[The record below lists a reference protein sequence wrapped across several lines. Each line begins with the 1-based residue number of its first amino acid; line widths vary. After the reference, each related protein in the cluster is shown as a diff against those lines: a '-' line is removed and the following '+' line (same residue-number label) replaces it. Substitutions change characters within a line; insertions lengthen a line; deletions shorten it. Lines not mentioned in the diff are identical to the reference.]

1 MDDVTIARALH
12 VVAVVHWIGG
22 VAMVTLVLLPAL
34 AGLAEPTRRLAM
46 FEAIEGR
53 FGAQARWSV
62 AAAGLSG
69 FWMTWRLDA
78 WSRFVEPGSWWMTAM
93 LLLWAVFA
101 VILYVAEPLFLH
113 AWVRRQ
119 AQRDPL
125 GTMAKVLA
133 AHRVLLA
140 AAAVT
145 VAGAVMGAH
154 GMLY

>member
-1 MDDVTIARALH
+1 MDDITLARALH
-12 VVAVVHWIGG
+12 VLAVVHWIGG
-22 VAMVTLVLLPAL
+22 VAMVTMVLLPAMSS
-34 AGLAEPTRRLAM
+34 LAEPERRLAM

-62 AAAGLSG
+62 AVAGLSG

-78 WSRFVEPGSWWMTAM
+78 WARYVEPRSWWMLAM

-140 AAAVT
+140 VAAVT
-145 VAGAVMGAH
+145 VAAAVMGAH